1 MWGASFILME
11 RATHAFGPV
20 GVAIGRLA
28 GGAVV
33 LAIVWWVQ
41 RGRHHVRWADVPRI
55 AGVALVG
62 TAVPFAVQ
70 PYCLGQGFGH
80 SYFAMMVG
88 LVPLAT
94 ILVSVPMLGVW
105 PTVRQVIGV
114 LGGFACMLLLL
125 HDGTLRGISPGIL
138 ALALTVPVSY
148 GLGNTYVK
156 WKLSHV
162 HSVPLTTLLLATAA
176 AWLVPLELVPGVLA
190 RFGLG
195 GPTQP
200 HDWPMA
206 IGAIAVLGILGTGF
220 AVLLVIWLIVTKGPL
235 FAGMV
240 TYVVPTLA
248 LVWGAVD
255 GEVITMRQLLAIA
268 GVLGMVALVQ
278 FGGAAD
284 AKPQAAGEE
293 SAEPHFVPSEN
304 PVDVSVAEAIR
315 E

>member
-1 MWGASFILME
+1 ME

-28 GGAVV
+28 GGAAV
-33 LAIVWWVQ
+33 LAIVWCVQ
-41 RGRHHVRWADVPRI
+41 RGRHRVEWADVPRI

-62 TAVPFAVQ
+62 AAVPFAVQ
-70 PYCLGQGFGH
+70 PYCLAQGFGH
-80 SYFAMMVG
+80 SYFGMMVG

-94 ILVSVPMLGVW
+94 IVVSVPMLGVW
-105 PTVRQVIGV
+105 PTGRQVVGV
-114 LGGFACMLLLL
+114 LGGFVCMLLLV
-125 HDGTLRGISPGIL
+125 HDGTVRGISPGIL

-162 HSVPLTTLLLATAA
+162 HSVPLTTLLLSTAA
-176 AWLVPLELVPGVLA
+176 AWLVPLEMMPGLLA
-190 RFGLG
+190 RFGLD
-195 GPTQP
+195 GPVPP
-200 HDWPMA
+200 HDWPLA
-206 IGAIAVLGILGTGF
+206 IGSLAVLGILGTGF

-255 GEVITMRQLLAIA
+255 GEMITSRQLLAMA

-278 FGGAAD
+278 FGAVES
-284 AKPQAAGEE
+284 AKPQAAGG
-293 SAEPHFVPSEN
+293 EPH
-304 PVDVSVAEAIR
+304 
-315 E
+315 